1 MTFNVFLWYS
11 EELKYLNSHFS
22 KEKMKTD
29 EKYSKKS
36 LKVKQKVEK
45 AALLG
50 LFCESKKLVGK

>member
-1 MTFNVFLWYS
+1 
-11 EELKYLNSHFS
+11 
-22 KEKMKTD
+22 MKTD

-50 LFCESKKLVGK
+50 LFCESKKLVGKKWFFSIFRKIDLIDLFASIASPT

>member
-1 MTFNVFLWYS
+1 MIKIKDWLLIFFVSNWFLI
-11 EELKYLNSHFS
+11 FS
-22 KEKMKTD
+22 KERMKTD